1 MGDVGTEEDDR
12 LAEDLRPDARHQDG
26 VDAAELDVDLQAEV
40 GQRLRRRLV
49 HVLGLEKV
57 LKMFNSCSK
66 KNFTAVAWLLS
77 TWQ

>member
-26 VDAAELDVDLQAEV
+26 VDAAEFDVDLQAEV

-57 LKMFNSCSK
+57 
-66 KNFTAVAWLLS
+66 S
-77 TWQ
+77 TILTSFL